1 MKKRLKHLLCCV
13 ADLLLPR
20 LCIVCG
26 ERLIPAERHL
36 CLKCLSDLP
45 ATYFWTQDHNQMADR
60 FNSLLQERL
69 EFSSPFQ
76 FEKYASAV
84 SLLYY
89 KDGDDFCHI
98 PHEIKYQ
105 RNLSAGRYFGN
116 MLGRKIAHS
125 SFLNDVDTVIPV
137 PLHWKRR
144 WKRGYNQAE
153 IIATPIAECLGA
165 TVRTDILYR
174 ARQTQTQTKL
184 EIDEKRA
191 NVSGAFAVKE
201 GITTNQE
208 HIRHVLLVDDVFT
221 TGSTLLACHT
231 ALRAVFPA
239 SEVRIS
245 VATLCFVG
253 EG

>member
-1 MKKRLKHLLCCV
+1 MKKKLKRLLFCV

-26 ERLIPAERHL
+26 ERLITAEKHL

-45 ATYFWTQDHNQMADR
+45 STYFWTQEHNQMSDR
-60 FNSLLQERL
+60 FNGLLQEKL
-69 EFSSPFQ
+69 ELTLPFR
-76 FEKYASAV
+76 FEKYAYAV

-89 KDGDDFCHI
+89 RDGDDFCHI
-98 PHEIKYQ
+98 PHEIKYH
-105 RNLSAGRYFGN
+105 RNLSAGRYFGS
-116 MLGRKIAHS
+116 MLGKRISQSA
-125 SFLNDVDTVIPV
+125 FLNDIDTVIPV
-137 PLHWKRR
+137 PLHWSRK

-184 EIDEKRA
+184 DIDEKGA
-191 NVSGAFAVKE
+191 NVSGAFAVRD
-201 GITTNQE
+201 GNSINQDD
-208 HIRHVLLVDDVFT
+208 IRHILLVDDVFT
-221 TGSTLLACHT
+221 TGSTLLECFWT
-231 ALRAVFPA
+231 LRSVFPPT
-239 SEVRIS
+239 VRIS